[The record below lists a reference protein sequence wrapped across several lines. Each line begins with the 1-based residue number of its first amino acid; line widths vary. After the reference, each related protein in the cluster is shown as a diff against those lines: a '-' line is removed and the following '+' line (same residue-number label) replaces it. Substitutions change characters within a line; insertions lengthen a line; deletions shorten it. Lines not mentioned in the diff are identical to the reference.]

1 MLFLWCFSVGRGV
14 LEGEKNQWNGQV
26 ALKNGE
32 TKLSVSFER
41 WSERLADRESS
52 CQKDASRC
60 GPGIWVEM
68 VDCHIYSLYYV
79 YIYIYTLIYCHRTS
93 FFSKSPKLFRPP
105 PSFKK
110 ALSSP
115 KSWPNVSWI
124 WCKSW
129 RENVW
134 TTGFNG
140 KFGIR
145 HPITIA
151 TVFSKVEIV
160 AHDPQLSAGSS
171 SNLRILRIL
180 RMTRLTRIFR
190 VTLGGCSLW
199 LLPDFWSDLRLQ
211 EKVHQI
217 SRHLSQ
223 LVGMESCVVMNLS
236 NYRIGFIGVV
246 SGVMNGKLLLYVW

>member
-1 MLFLWCFSVGRGV
+1 MLAGFGANLGG
-14 LEGEKNQWNGQV
+14 K
-26 ALKNGE
+26 
-32 TKLSVSFER
+32 
-41 WSERLADRESS
+41 
-52 CQKDASRC
+52 
-60 GPGIWVEM
+60 
-68 VDCHIYSLYYV
+68 
-79 YIYIYTLIYCHRTS
+79 
-93 FFSKSPKLFRPP
+93 
-105 PSFKK
+105 
-110 ALSSP
+110 
-115 KSWPNVSWI
+115 
-124 WCKSW
+124 
-129 RENVW
+129 NVW

-211 EKVHQI
+211 EKVQQI
-217 SRHLSQ
+217 SRYLGQ